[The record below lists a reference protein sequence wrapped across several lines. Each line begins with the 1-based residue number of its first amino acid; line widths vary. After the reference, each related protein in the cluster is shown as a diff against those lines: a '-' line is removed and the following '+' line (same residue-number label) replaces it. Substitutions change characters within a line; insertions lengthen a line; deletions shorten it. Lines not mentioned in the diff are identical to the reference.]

1 MTRSISAAL
10 TALLAPGLLLPTLA
24 ADVPGDG
31 GREQVET
38 RAVDPESPGDPAGA
52 DRLDLEAEGRQRHP
66 AELDLELPMDWT
78 GPEPVDDL
86 PLEVAVED
94 AVFLALQHNRSLATE
109 QLQPAIQGTFEAV
122 ERAEFDPVIFGE
134 LSVGRD
140 RVVQQFEEDLGRE
153 PEERRTETERIE
165 GGLRQQL
172 PTGTN
177 LELSVQ
183 SSRTDRLGDTATS
196 PEQYSSRAGVTL
208 TQALLRGGRID
219 SNLASLR
226 QAEIDTLASVYEL
239 RGFAEALVAE
249 VEAAY
254 WDYVLAGERVRIFSE
269 ALDVAE
275 QQLDETRRRIQV
287 GDRPETDETA
297 AQAEVALRRQGL
309 IDARNQRES
318 SRLGLLRLMNPPG
331 ASWDT
336 SVEAQDQPE
345 VLDLPLGEVGEHVL
359 LGRRLRPDINEARL
373 RIRRSELEIVRTR
386 DGMLPRLD
394 FFVTLGKTGYAD
406 SFGSSWRDLDG
417 PGYDFQAGIQAEM
430 PLFRRAEQARSDRAG
445 FNRDQA
451 VQAVANMRQMVDLD
465 VRNAWLEVER
475 TREQVEAVAVTR
487 RLQEEV
493 LRAEQARFEVGETTA
508 IVVAQAQRDLLES
521 RLEEIDAAASWR
533 QAVTEL
539 HRQSGTLLLRRGIA
553 MPGDEEVVL

>member
-1 MTRSISAAL
+1 M
-10 TALLAPGLLLPTLA
+10 
-24 ADVPGDG
+24 PGDAG
-31 GREQVET
+31 LEQVET
-38 RAVDPESPGDPAGA
+38 RAVDPGSPGDPARA
-52 DRLDLEAEGRQRHP
+52 DGLELEGEGRERHA

-134 LSVGRD
+134 LSIGRD
-140 RVVQQFEEDLGRE
+140 RVVQQFQELDAAAQ
-153 PEERRTETERIE
+153 ERRTETERIQ

-172 PTGTN
+172 PTGTS
-177 LELSVQ
+177 LEMSVR
-183 SSRTDRLGDTATS
+183 SDRSDRSGVD
-196 PEQYSSRAGVTL
+196 EQYAARAGVTL

-287 GDRPETDETA
+287 GDRPETDEAA

-309 IDARNQRES
+309 IDARNRRES
-318 SRLGLLRLMNPPG
+318 NRLGLLRLMNPPG
-331 ASWDT
+331 ASWETAIDT
-336 SVEAQDQPE
+336 LDEPE

-359 LGRRLRPDINEARL
+359 LGRSLRPDINEARL
-373 RIRRSELEIVRTR
+373 RIRRGELEVVRTR

-475 TREQVEAVAVTR
+475 TREQVDAVAVTR

-493 LRAEQARFEVGETTA
+493 LRAEQARFEVGQTTA

>member
-10 TALLAPGLLLPTLA
+10 SALLATGLLLPTLA
-24 ADVPGDG
+24 ADMPGDA

-38 RAVDPESPGDPAGA
+38 RAVDPGSPGDPARA
-52 DRLDLEAEGRQRHP
+52 DGLELEGEGRERHA

-134 LSVGRD
+134 LSIGRD
-140 RVVQQFEEDLGRE
+140 RVVQQFQELDAAAQ
-153 PEERRTETERIE
+153 ERRTETERIQ

-172 PTGTN
+172 PTGTS
-177 LELSVQ
+177 LEMSVR
-183 SSRTDRLGDTATS
+183 SDRSDRSGVD
-196 PEQYSSRAGVTL
+196 EQYAARAGVTL

-287 GDRPETDETA
+287 GDRPETDEAA

-309 IDARNQRES
+309 IDARNRRES
-318 SRLGLLRLMNPPG
+318 NRLGLLRLMNPPG
-331 ASWDT
+331 ASWETAIDT
-336 SVEAQDQPE
+336 LDEPE

-359 LGRRLRPDINEARL
+359 LGRSLRPDINEARL
-373 RIRRSELEIVRTR
+373 RIRRGELEVVRTR

-475 TREQVEAVAVTR
+475 TREQVDAVAVTR

-493 LRAEQARFEVGETTA
+493 LRAEQARFEVGQTTA

>member
-373 RIRRSELEIVRTR
+373 RIRRGELEIVRTR

>member
-10 TALLAPGLLLPTLA
+10 SALLATGLLLPTLA
-24 ADVPGDG
+24 ADMPGDAG
-31 GREQVET
+31 LEQVET
-38 RAVDPESPGDPAGA
+38 RAVDPGSPGDPARA
-52 DRLDLEAEGRQRHP
+52 DGLELEGEGRERHA

-134 LSVGRD
+134 LSIGRD
-140 RVVQQFEEDLGRE
+140 RVVQQFQELDAAAQ
-153 PEERRTETERIE
+153 ERRTETERIQ

-172 PTGTN
+172 PTGTS
-177 LELSVQ
+177 LEMSVR
-183 SSRTDRLGDTATS
+183 SDRSDRSGVD
-196 PEQYSSRAGVTL
+196 EQYAARAGVTL

-287 GDRPETDETA
+287 GDRPETDEAA

-309 IDARNQRES
+309 IDARNRRES
-318 SRLGLLRLMNPPG
+318 NRLGLLRLMNPPG
-331 ASWDT
+331 ASWETAIDT
-336 SVEAQDQPE
+336 LDEPE

-359 LGRRLRPDINEARL
+359 LGRSLRPDINEARL
-373 RIRRSELEIVRTR
+373 RIRRGELEVVRTR

-475 TREQVEAVAVTR
+475 TREQVDAVAVTR

-493 LRAEQARFEVGETTA
+493 LRAEQARFEVGQTTA

>member
-1 MTRSISAAL
+1 MTRSPCAVLS
-10 TALLAPGLLLPTLA
+10 ALLATGMLLQPLA
-24 ADVPGDG
+24 ADMPGDA
-31 GREQVET
+31 GRAQVDT
-38 RAVDPESPGDPAGA
+38 RAVDPESPGHPARA
-52 DRLDLEAEGRQRHP
+52 DRLDVEPQGRERHA

-78 GPEPVDDL
+78 GPEPANDL

-134 LSVGRD
+134 LSIGRD
-140 RVVQQFEEDLGRE
+140 RVVQQFQELDAAAQ
-153 PEERRTETERIE
+153 ERRTETERIQ

-172 PTGTN
+172 PTGTS
-177 LELSVQ
+177 LEMSVR
-183 SSRTDRLGDTATS
+183 SDRSDRSGVE
-196 PEQYSSRAGVTL
+196 EQYATRAGVTL

-275 QQLDETRRRIQV
+275 QQLDQTRRRIQV

-309 IDARNQRES
+309 IDARNRRES
-318 SRLGLLRLMNPPG
+318 NRLALLRLMNPPG
-331 ASWDT
+331 ASWET
-336 SVEAQDQPE
+336 SIDALDEPE
-345 VLDLPLGEVGEHVL
+345 VLDLPLGNVSEHVL
-359 LGRRLRPDINEARL
+359 LGRSLRPDINEARL
-373 RIRRSELEIVRTR
+373 RIRRGELEIVRTR

-394 FFVTLGKTGYAD
+394 FFITLGKTGYAD

-430 PLFRRAEQARSDRAG
+430 PLFRRAEQARSDRAR

-451 VQAVANMRQMVDLD
+451 LQAVANMRQMVDLD
-465 VRNAWLEVER
+465 VRNAWLEVKR

>member
-10 TALLAPGLLLPTLA
+10 SALLATGLLLPTLA
-24 ADVPGDG
+24 ADMPGDA

-38 RAVDPESPGDPAGA
+38 RAVDPGSPGDPARA
-52 DRLDLEAEGRQRHP
+52 DGLELEGEGRERHA

-94 AVFLALQHNRSLATE
+94 AVFLALRHNRSLATE

-134 LSVGRD
+134 LSIGRD
-140 RVVQQFEEDLGRE
+140 RVVQQFQELDAAAQ
-153 PEERRTETERIE
+153 ERRTETERVQ

-172 PTGTN
+172 PTGTS
-177 LELSVQ
+177 LEMSVR
-183 SSRTDRLGDTATS
+183 SDRSDRSGVD
-196 PEQYSSRAGVTL
+196 EQYAARAGVTL

-287 GDRPETDETA
+287 GDRPETDEAA

-309 IDARNQRES
+309 IDARNRRES
-318 SRLGLLRLMNPPG
+318 NRLGLLRLMNPPG
-331 ASWDT
+331 ASWETAIDT
-336 SVEAQDQPE
+336 LDEPE

-359 LGRRLRPDINEARL
+359 LGRSLRPDINEARL
-373 RIRRSELEIVRTR
+373 RIRRGELEVVRTR

-475 TREQVEAVAVTR
+475 TREQVDAVAVTR

-493 LRAEQARFEVGETTA
+493 LRAEQARFEVGQTTA